1 MVLVAGFSPAPPPRD
16 LFPAGVPLVRI
27 QGAGIS
33 PEVHGPFSTRV
44 RQRVRNHNGPFHLL
58 IPDGQLALGQ
68 EALAHYGLLVAAPT
82 CRVVNDAPQASRLQL
97 CAVQSTRYLA
107 TLP

>member
-33 PEVHGPFSTRV
+33 PEVSGPFSARI
-44 RQRVRNHNGPFHLL
+44 RQRVRTHNGPFHLL
-58 IPDGQLALGQ
+58 IPEGQLALGQ

-82 CRVVNDAPQASRLQL
+82 CRSVSDDPAAERLHL
-97 CAVQSTRYLA
+97 CAVQPTRYLA